1 MLSRTEKLRGWDR
14 AMSLGKMLEESAGRY
29 AERVALVHGER
40 RITYGELNRAACALG
55 NHLRLLG
62 LGKGDK
68 VAIMLPN
75 CPEFVIAYFAV
86 QKIGGVAVTLNVQST
101 PYELRHLLGNSD
113 AQCLITQGEL
123 AKRFEEIKNELPL
136 CRHIIATNGPDEES
150 PFREIIAKGPFTIEV
165 PELAADD
172 PAVMIYTAGLTGKP
186 LGAVLT
192 HYNLLTQSVLL
203 RTICQRD
210 EKDIG
215 LSIIPLF
222 HSFGAVANMVSPIRI
237 GAAVVLMDRFTL
249 DGIFGAI
256 EKERV
261 TYIAAVPRLFLGMAF
276 HEGTEKYRLD
286 SLQVC
291 ITGGA
296 AMPPE
301 FIPLFEQKFGVRIM
315 EGYGLTE
322 ASPAAAFSRLD
333 MPQKPGSIGVPIPGV
348 EAKIVDETGR
358 EVPRGTVG
366 ELILRGENIMKG
378 YYKDEEMTAQV
389 IRDGWLHTSDLGR
402 IDAEGYIFLTG
413 RKKRMIITSGFN
425 VYPREIE
432 IVLGLHPAVQEAR
445 IVGKEDLLRGEIVK
459 ALVVKKPGA
468 EIEERELL
476 KHCRIYLSAYKVPRE
491 IEFIE
496 KIGE

>member
-1 MLSRTEKLRGWDR
+1 MLAEN
-14 AMSLGKMLEESAGRY
+14 AGTY
-29 AERVALVHGER
+29 AERVAVIHGDR
-40 RITYGELNRAACALG
+40 RITYRELEQAACALA
-55 NHLRLLG
+55 NHLRSLG

-68 VAIMLPN
+68 VALMLPN
-75 CPEFVIAYFAV
+75 CPEFIIAYFGI
-86 QKIGGVAVTLNVQST
+86 QKMGGVAVTLNVQST

-113 AQCLITQGEL
+113 TRCLITQGML
-123 AKRFEEIKNELPL
+123 ARRFEEIREELPL
-136 CRHIIATNGPDEES
+136 CSHIITTNGPEEDS
-150 PFREIIAKGPFTIEV
+150 PFSQIVAKGPFTTEIPGLED
-165 PELAADD
+165 DD

-192 HYNLLTQSVLL
+192 HRNLLTQSVLL
-203 RTICQRD
+203 RTVCHRTEED
-210 EKDIG
+210 KDIG
-215 LSIIPLF
+215 LAVIPFF
-222 HSFGAVANMVSPIRI
+222 HSFGAVVNMLLPLRI
-237 GAAVVLMDRFTL
+237 GAGVVLMERFTL

-261 TYIAAVPRLFLGMAF
+261 TYIAAVPRLFIGMLF
-276 HEGTEKYRLD
+276 HEGTEKYRVD
-286 SLQVC
+286 SLKFC

-301 FIPLFEQKFGVRIM
+301 FIPVFEQRFGTKIM

-322 ASPAAAFSRLD
+322 ASPVSSFSRLD
-333 MPQKPGSIGVPIPGV
+333 MPQKPGSIGIPIPGV
-348 EAKIVDETGR
+348 AAKIVDEEGR
-358 EVPRGTVG
+358 ELPRETVG
-366 ELILRGENIMKG
+366 ELILRGENVMKG
-378 YYKDEEMTAQV
+378 YYKDEKATAQV

-402 IDAEGYIFLTG
+402 MDGDGYIFLTG

-445 IVGKEDLLRGEIVK
+445 IIGKEDLLRGEIVK
-459 ALVVKKPGA
+459 AVVVKKPGM

-476 KHCRIYLSAYKVPRE
+476 KHCRTYLSSYKVPRE
-491 IEFIE
+491 VEFVE